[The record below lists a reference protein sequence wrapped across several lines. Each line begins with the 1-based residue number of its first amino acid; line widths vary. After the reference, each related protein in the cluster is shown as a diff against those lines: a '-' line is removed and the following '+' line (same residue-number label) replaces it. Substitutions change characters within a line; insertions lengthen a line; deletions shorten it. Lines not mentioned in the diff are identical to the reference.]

1 MSPVR
6 TLVNTV
12 TTAFIRRRIAAMQAY
27 MANPAEAQQRQLKE
41 LIETAKDTEW
51 GRKYDYKSISSS
63 QQYAQRVPVQD
74 YDNIKM
80 WIERVMEGDANVM
93 WPERI
98 QWFAKSSGTTSD
110 KSKFI
115 PVSPSSL
122 DQCHFKGGRDA
133 MSMYCTAYPDTK
145 VFTGKTL
152 VLGGSHKINELD
164 SGSRYGDVSAV
175 MLQNLPFVA
184 DVFRTPERSIALM
197 DEWESKIDK
206 MARATMKENVTQ
218 IAGVPSWTMVLIKK
232 IFELTGETDLRAVW
246 PDLELFSHGGVSFAP
261 YRSQYQQVIPHADM
275 HYLETYNASEGFFA
289 LQDDPTR
296 NDLLLLLDNGV
307 YFEFVPLDELGKDY
321 PKALTIDE
329 VQLGGL
335 YALVISTNAGLWRYL
350 LGDTVRVTCL
360 KPFRIQIAGRV
371 KHYINAFG
379 EEVVV
384 DNTDQAL
391 AKACAET
398 GAQVNDYTAA
408 PAFIGDG
415 QGYHEWL
422 VEFATPPNDLAA
434 FTGALDRHLQSLNSD
449 YEAKRYKSMVLQPI
463 KVHVLPV
470 GTFYKWLQS
479 KGKLGGQH
487 KVPRLSNER
496 QYLDEI
502 LALV

>member
-1 MSPVR
+1 
-6 TLVNTV
+6 
-12 TTAFIRRRIAAMQAY
+12 MQVY
-27 MANPAEAQQRQLKE
+27 MECPAEAQYRQLAS
-41 LIETAKDTEW
+41 LIETARDTEW
-51 GRKYDYKSISSS
+51 GRKYDYKNIKNP
-63 QQYAQRVPVQD
+63 QQYAQRISVQD
-74 YDNIKM
+74 YDSIKL
-80 WIERVMEGDANVM
+80 WIERVMEGETNLM

-133 MSMYCTAYPDTK
+133 MSVYCAAYPETK

-164 SGSRYGDVSAV
+164 SGSRYGDISAV

-206 MARATMKENVTQ
+206 MARATLKENVTQ

-289 LQDDPTR
+289 LQDDPSR
-296 NDLLLLLDNGV
+296 NDMLLLLDNGV
-307 YFEFVPLDELGKDY
+307 YFEFVPMDELGKDF
-321 PKALTIDE
+321 PKTLTIDE
-329 VQLGGL
+329 VQVGGL

-350 LGDTVRVTCL
+350 LGDTVRVTSL
-360 KPFRIQIAGRV
+360 TPFRIKIAGRV

-398 GAQVNDYTAA
+398 GAQVTDYTAA
-408 PAFIGDG
+408 PIFIGDG

-422 VEFATPPNDLAA
+422 VEFATLPQDLAT
-434 FTGALDRHLQSLNSD
+434 FTEALDRNLQTLNSD

-463 KVHVLPV
+463 KLHALPT

-496 QYLDEI
+496 QYVEEI